1 MSWTIEEMAGVAH
14 ESAAPLPRER
24 VRRWLDDARAGDEAA
39 FTALV
44 EAHRERVFRTAYRL
58 LGNAEDARDAAQ
70 LVFLRLHRNLAR
82 IHRDGSV
89 EAWLYKVTINIA
101 RDAQRRAA
109 RRESLRKLW
118 GARSESAQTAEGP
131 KRIAESESRERLH
144 ALLRGLPPREREAI
158 VLRDIEGLTTA
169 EVAQALGTTENTVR
183 SQISRGRLHLRKLH
197 EERFPNER

>member
-1 MSWTIEEMAGVAH
+1 MSWTIEEMAGTAH
-14 ESAAPLPRER
+14 ETAAALPRER
-24 VRRWLDDARAGDEAA
+24 VRRWLDDARGGDEAA

-70 LVFLRLHRNLAR
+70 LVFLRLHRSLAR

-89 EAWLYKVTINIA
+89 EAWLYKVTVNIA

-109 RRESLRKLW
+109 RRESLRRLW
-118 GARSESAQTAEGP
+118 GARPASAQSAEGP
-131 KRIAESESRERLH
+131 KRIAESEARERLH
-144 ALLRGLPPREREAI
+144 ALLRDLPPREREAI

-169 EVAQALGTTENTVR
+169 EVAEALGSTENTVR
-183 SQISRGRLHLRKLH
+183 SQISRGRLRLRKLH
-197 EERFPNER
+197 EERFPHEQ